1 MSICIHHE
9 SRITD
14 NCNSG
19 GIVKR
24 ICFLITGTILS
35 LQLSCIFGSVSAAP
49 CEQVVR
55 ELNRNLSDPVD
66 ERELVAII
74 RTLNWD
80 NNRRLPFKFVTRRQ
94 ALRLGW
100 RPGRDLWA
108 VEGLRGRSI
117 GGDIFQDREQRL
129 PGGGKTWR
137 EADLDYKGG
146 RRGAKRLVYSMDGIR
161 MVTVDHYRNYREV
174 PACR

>member
-1 MSICIHHE
+1 M
-9 SRITD
+9 
-14 NCNSG
+14 G
-19 GIVKR
+19 VAKR
-24 ICFLITGTILS
+24 IRFFVTGVVLILS
-35 LQLSCIFGSVSAAP
+35 FSFFCGTVSAAP

-55 ELNRNLSDPVD
+55 ELNRNLSTPVD
-66 ERELVAII
+66 ERELVAIL

-100 RPGRDLWA
+100 KPGRDLWA

-117 GGDIFQDREQRL
+117 GGDIFLDREQRL
-129 PGGGKTWR
+129 PDGGKTWR

-146 RRGAKRLVYSMDGIR
+146 RRGAKRLVYSMDGLR
-161 MVTVDHYRNYREV
+161 MVTVDHYRTYKEI